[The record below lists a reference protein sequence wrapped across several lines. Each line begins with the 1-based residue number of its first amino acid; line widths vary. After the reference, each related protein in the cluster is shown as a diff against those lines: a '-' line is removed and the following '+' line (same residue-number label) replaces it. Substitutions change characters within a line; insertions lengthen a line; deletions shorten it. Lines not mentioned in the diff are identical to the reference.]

1 MVICVKTL
9 ADELHG
15 LKDASYLKMEPAYFV
30 AGYNVCMY
38 AALDGRG
45 GKCYSCF
52 LGFFIAQHVV

>member
-30 AGYNVCMY
+30 AGCNVCKY

-45 GKCYSCF
+45 G
-52 LGFFIAQHVV
+52 LG